1 MLTQKRLKELLKY
14 DPETGHFFWLVDRG
28 GIKAGDED
36 GCKKRA
42 YVFVSVEDKIYR
54 AHVLAWLYMTGSF
67 PAEFIDH
74 KDLNKQNN
82 SFSNLREATKGQNMA
97 NVGLIKSNKSGL
109 KGVSRYRAGE
119 RYGKPWQASIQVA
132 SKTKHLGHFETK
144 ELAHAAYCRAAQIHF
159 GEYARAA

>member
-82 SFSNLREATKGQNMA
+82 SLD
-97 NVGLIKSNKSGL
+97 V
-109 KGVSRYRAGE
+109 
-119 RYGKPWQASIQVA
+119 
-132 SKTKHLGHFETK
+132 
-144 ELAHAAYCRAAQIHF
+144 
-159 GEYARAA
+159 